1 MVEYPHLHLIEWPF
15 RMVPNER
22 SCCFMGDRV
31 HLRAEVKA
39 LLQHLSVQPASSIHL
54 MWAWFGAGK
63 THTLKHM
70 AYLCKD
76 NTKNIIPIYIEFP
89 RSVKGFLDIYKAFI
103 SNLDVD
109 LIDEAYVDIF
119 GDATKEKIQREL
131 RQDYPD
137 LANALKL
144 HFMGQDEQ
152 QDIVVRWLRAE
163 CKETRI
169 LKTVGI
175 MRPIQTVE
183 DAIKII
189 VWIVRLINLNNKSAG
204 GIKRVVWMLDEFQ
217 LIELLRKPAADEI
230 NSCLHS
236 IFNSC
241 PDGLSIIVS
250 FSGYP
255 DQKLPSWLSS
265 EIKDRLDKRPLLLPC
280 LTKEEALVF
289 IGEILEHF
297 RDPSAEGVNKYFPF
311 TKDAVETVICS
322 IIDCAKQA
330 KRHDEPKPRTL
341 MQFFNTV
348 LQEAEPLL
356 KDKEMTVIDKQFSL
370 EKIKGIGLD

>member
-1 MVEYPHLHLIEWPF
+1 MVEYPHLHLTEWPF

-39 LLQHLSVQPASSIHL
+39 LLQHLSTQPTSSFHL

-70 AYLCKD
+70 AYLCRN
-76 NTKNIIPIYIEFP
+76 NTANIIPIYIEFP
-89 RSVKGFLDIYKAFI
+89 RSVKGFIDIYKSFI
-103 SNLDVD
+103 SNLDGD
-109 LIDEAYVDIF
+109 LIDEAYYEIST
-119 GDATKEKIQREL
+119 DATKEKTLKEL

-137 LANALKL
+137 LANALRL

-152 QDIVVRWLRAE
+152 QDIVIRWLRAE
-163 CKETRI
+163 CRETRS

-175 MRPIQTVE
+175 MRPIQTAE
-183 DAIKII
+183 DAIKVI
-189 VWIVRLINLNNKSAG
+189 VWIVRLLNLNNKSTG

-241 PDGLSIIVS
+241 LVYFRIVS
-250 FSGYP
+250 
-255 DQKLPSWLSS
+255 SWSM
-265 EIKDRLDKRPLLLPC
+265 P
-280 LTKEEALVF
+280 
-289 IGEILEHF
+289 
-297 RDPSAEGVNKYFPF
+297 
-311 TKDAVETVICS
+311 
-322 IIDCAKQA
+322 
-330 KRHDEPKPRTL
+330 
-341 MQFFNTV
+341 
-348 LQEAEPLL
+348 
-356 KDKEMTVIDKQFSL
+356 
-370 EKIKGIGLD
+370 